1 MVQLLVVM
9 CPMVKQV
16 LKYVG
21 PNSEANYIEA
31 ILSSNASDE
40 EMEYQTE
47 QKIKAQKR
55 RLKCLF

>member
-1 MVQLLVVM
+1 M